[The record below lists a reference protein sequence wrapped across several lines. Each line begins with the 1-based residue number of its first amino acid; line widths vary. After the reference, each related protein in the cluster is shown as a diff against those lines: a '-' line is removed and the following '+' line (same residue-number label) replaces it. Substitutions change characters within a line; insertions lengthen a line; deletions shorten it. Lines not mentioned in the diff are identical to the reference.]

1 MIDPL
6 ILLQAYSI
14 GVFPMS
20 DDRDAREVYWVEP
33 KFRAILPLVHEP
45 IDREA
50 MFLLEI
56 EHLDQYRRRDTQDRL
71 SGHDG

>member
-1 MIDPL
+1 MLIDPL

-33 KFRAILPLVHEP
+33 KFRAILPLERFHLSRSLAKVLRDSGFDVKRH
-45 IDREA
+45 RE
-50 MFLLEI
+50 
-56 EHLDQYRRRDTQDRL
+56 
-71 SGHDG
+71 

>member
-1 MIDPL
+1 MLIDPL

-33 KFRAILPLVHEP
+33 KFRAILPLERFHQSRRQVVYA
-45 IDREA
+45 I
-50 MFLLEI
+50 EI
-56 EHLDQYRRRDTQDRL
+56 EVLKHVQGDALA
-71 SGHDG
+71 